1 VEVDVAIQRID
12 NIGVAV
18 RDVSKAAAF
27 FAEALG
33 LATTVDLAGSPP
45 SAQVSVGAQY
55 LYLFQT
61 TSQIAPAG
69 RGFDL
74 VANPQGLDHLSFTVD
89 DIDETYA
96 ELRDRGVA
104 FAGEPQTVEAWGLRL
119 VGFRDP
125 DGNCYYLVQPIA
137 PR

>member
-1 VEVDVAIQRID
+1 MALQRID

-18 RDVSKAAAF
+18 RDVVKTAAF
-27 FAEALG
+27 FADALG
-33 LATTVDLAGSPP
+33 LATKVDLDGSPP
-45 SAQVSVGAQY
+45 SAQVSLGEQY

-61 TSQIAPAG
+61 TSDTAPAS

-74 VANPQGLDHLSFTVD
+74 AANPRGLDHLSFTVD
-89 DIDETYA
+89 DIDQTYA
-96 ELRDRGVA
+96 ELRERGVA

-125 DGNCYYLVQPIA
+125 DGNCYYLVQSIA
-137 PR
+137 KPRR